1 MFNYKI
7 ILEYDGTLY
16 HGFAKQDVEPT
27 VQGVLEK
34 VLSDILKEKIEINA
48 SGRTDKS
55 VHALGQVINF
65 KTNVDI
71 SNYGLVKVLNSR
83 LPDDIVVKSAEKVDE
98 NFHARYSTKTKT
110 YLYILNN
117 KRKSAFSRNYETYSF
132 YKLDIEKMKK
142 GIKLFEGKHDF
153 KSYMSTG
160 SSKRNTLRTITN
172 TKLYEKDDRIFMEF
186 TGDGFLYNQV
196 RIMVG
201 ALIELGRGK
210 ISIKDI
216 ENSFDNYSRD
226 ILGKTADPEG
236 LYLKEVNY

>member
-1 MFNYKI
+1 MFNYKV

-16 HGFAKQDVEPT
+16 HGFARQDIEPT
-27 VQGVLEK
+27 VQGVIEK
-34 VLSDILKEKIEINA
+34 TLTNILKENIEINA
-48 SGRTDKS
+48 SGRTDKN

-65 KTNVDI
+65 KTSVDI
-71 SNYGLVKVLNSR
+71 TEYGLVKSLNSR
-83 LPDDIVVKSAEKVDE
+83 LPDDIVVKSAEKVND
-98 NFHARYSTKTKT
+98 NFHARYSAKTKT
-110 YLYILNN
+110 YLYVLNN
-117 KRKSAFSRNYETYSF
+117 KNKSAFFRNYETFSF

-160 SSKRNTLRTITN
+160 SSKRNTVRTIIS
-172 TKLYEKDDRIFMEF
+172 TKLYEKNDRIIMEF

-210 ISIKDI
+210 IELKDI
-216 ENSFDNYSRD
+216 ENSFENYSRKV
-226 ILGKTADPEG
+226 LGKTADPQG